1 MGEGKGAG
9 TWRRG
14 RRRQSH
20 EGRERRDRE
29 GQKESK
35 AGLEHVGMGEGVEG
49 GYQDVYP
56 PHPQA
61 TAVDDT
67 RCC

>member
-9 TWRRG
+9 TWRSG
-14 RRRQSH
+14 RSRQSH
-20 EGRERRDRE
+20 EGRESRDRE

-35 AGLEHVGMGEGVEG
+35 AGLEHVGTGEGVERERV

-56 PHPQA
+56 PHP
-61 TAVDDT
+61 
-67 RCC
+67 